1 MSSAPGDSLAPAS
14 SAPTAA
20 GLAAPTSDHPLA
32 ADQASADLPSAAE
45 LAPPQ
50 PGPVRLLLVDDE
62 PGLRTAVKAY
72 LEDEGMEVTTAND
85 GEEGWQAA
93 QALLPDLVIS
103 DVMMPRCDGYGLLA
117 KLRGDERLG
126 GTPVIFLTAKGMTA
140 DRIAGFQAGC
150 DDYIPKPFDPDELV
164 ARVRNVVRRQERLL
178 AEAARFA
185 DADIGQMAK
194 QITEIRS
201 MLGSGGGGG
210 VKKLTPDVK
219 LDFTPREASVLQLV
233 AEGMMNKEIA
243 RRLETSIRNVEK
255 YVSRLFIKTGT
266 ASRTELVR
274 YALEHGL
281 VD

>member
-1 MSSAPGDSLAPAS
+1 MTTPSAPVDGQEA
-14 SAPTAA
+14 
-20 GLAAPTSDHPLA
+20 AAPPM
-32 ADQASADLPSAAE
+32 
-45 LAPPQ
+45 
-50 PGPVRLLLVDDE
+50 PVRLLLVDDE

-72 LEDEGMEVTTAND
+72 LEDEGFAVTTAND
-85 GEEGWQAA
+85 GEEGWATA
-93 QALLPDLVIS
+93 QEMVPDVIIS
-103 DVMMPRCDGYGLLA
+103 DLMMPRLDGYGLL
-117 KLRGDERLG
+117 KRLRADERLG

-140 DRIAGFQAGC
+140 DRIAGFNAGA

-164 ARVRNVVRRQERLL
+164 ARVPNVVRRQERLL

-185 DADIGQMAK
+185 DADIGQMAR

-201 MLGSGGGGG
+201 MLGTGG
-210 VKKLTPDVK
+210 VKKSAPDVR

-266 ASRTELVR
+266 SSRPELVR

-281 VD
+281 VE

>member
-1 MSSAPGDSLAPAS
+1 MSQD
-14 SAPTAA
+14 PTAA
-20 GLAAPTSDHPLA
+20 AGPIPEPSGQPEGAEAAVST
-32 ADQASADLPSAAE
+32 
-45 LAPPQ
+45 
-50 PGPVRLLLVDDE
+50 PVRLLLVDDE

-72 LEDEGMEVTTAND
+72 LEDEGFAVTTAND
-85 GEEGWQAA
+85 GEEGWTAA
-93 QALLPDLVIS
+93 QAQMPDVVIT
-103 DVMMPRCDGYGLLA
+103 DVMMPRCDGYGLL
-117 KLRGDERLG
+117 KRLRADERLG

-140 DRIAGFQAGC
+140 DRIAGFQAGA

-185 DADIGQMAK
+185 DADIGAMAR

-201 MLGSGGGGG
+201 MLGGGGSGGGSGSGSGG
-210 VKKLTPDVK
+210 AARKPVSDVK

-255 YVSRLFIKTGT
+255 YVSRLFLKTGT

-274 YALEHGL
+274 FALEHGL

>member
-1 MSSAPGDSLAPAS
+1 MPNPSDPGERAASPAAAVPSSSPAE
-14 SAPTAA
+14 AGAEPTAA
-20 GLAAPTSDHPLA
+20 
-32 ADQASADLPSAAE
+32 E
-45 LAPPQ
+45 APP
-50 PGPVRLLLVDDE
+50 PVRLLLVDDE

-72 LEDEGMEVTTAND
+72 LEDEGFTVHTAND
-85 GEEGWQAA
+85 GEEGWTQA
-93 QALLPDLVIS
+93 QQLLPDVVIT
-103 DVMMPRCDGYGLLA
+103 DVMMPRCDGFGLL
-117 KLRGDERLG
+117 KRLRADERLG

-140 DRIAGFQAGC
+140 DRIAGFQAGA

-178 AEAARFA
+178 AEAARYA
-185 DADIGQMAK
+185 DADIGAMAR

-201 MLGSGGGGG
+201 MLGTAGGGGG
-210 VKKLTPDVK
+210 AAGGVRKGVPDVQ

-281 VD
+281 VE

>member
-1 MSSAPGDSLAPAS
+1 MRAMSTETS
-14 SAPTAA
+14 PTE
-20 GLAAPTSDHPLA
+20 T
-32 ADQASADLPSAAE
+32 
-45 LAPPQ
+45 
-50 PGPVRLLLVDDE
+50 PVRLLLVDDE

-72 LEDEGMEVTTAND
+72 LDDEGFAVTTAND
-85 GEEGWQAA
+85 GEQGWQLA
-93 QALLPDLVIS
+93 QEQLPDVVIT

-117 KLRGDERLG
+117 KLRADERLG
-126 GTPVIFLTAKGMTA
+126 GTPVIFLTAKGMTS

-185 DADIGQMAK
+185 DADMGSMAR
-194 QITEIRS
+194 QISEIRS
-201 MLGSGGGGG
+201 LLATGGS
-210 VKKLTPDVK
+210 KKAVTPAEHS
-219 LDFTPREASVLQLV
+219 FTPREASVLQLV
-233 AEGMMNKEIA
+233 AEGLMNKEIA

-274 YALEHGL
+274 YALEHAL

>member
-1 MSSAPGDSLAPAS
+1 
-14 SAPTAA
+14 
-20 GLAAPTSDHPLA
+20 
-32 ADQASADLPSAAE
+32 
-45 LAPPQ
+45 
-50 PGPVRLLLVDDE
+50 
-62 PGLRTAVKAY
+62 
-72 LEDEGMEVTTAND
+72 
-85 GEEGWQAA
+85 
-93 QALLPDLVIS
+93 
-103 DVMMPRCDGYGLLA
+103 
-117 KLRGDERLG
+117 
-126 GTPVIFLTAKGMTA
+126 VIFLTAKGMTA
-140 DRIAGFQAGC
+140 DRIAGFQAGA

-185 DADIGQMAK
+185 DADIGAMAK

-201 MLGSGGGGG
+201 MLGTGGA
-210 VKKLTPDVK
+210 KKAVPDVK

-274 YALEHGL
+274 YSLEHGL

>member
-1 MSSAPGDSLAPAS
+1 MSTDPISTPEPAAAEVAADLAPA
-14 SAPTAA
+14 
-20 GLAAPTSDHPLA
+20 
-32 ADQASADLPSAAE
+32 
-45 LAPPQ
+45 
-50 PGPVRLLLVDDE
+50 RLLLVDDE
-62 PGLRTAVKAY
+62 PGLRAAVTAY
-72 LEDEGMEVTTAND
+72 LEDEGFAVTTAND
-85 GEEGWQAA
+85 GEEGWQKA
-93 QALLPDLVIS
+93 QDLLPDVVIS
-103 DVMMPRCDGYGLLA
+103 DVMMPRCDGYGLLK
-117 KLRGDERLG
+117 KLRADERLG

-164 ARVRNVVRRQERLL
+164 ARVRNVVARQQRLL

-185 DADIGQMAK
+185 DADLGQLSR

-201 MLGSGGGGG
+201 LLASGGSPRPSSGGNSD
-210 VKKLTPDVK
+210 LS
-219 LDFTPREASVLQLV
+219 FTPREASVLQLV
-233 AEGMMNKEIA
+233 AEGLMNKEIA

>member
-1 MSSAPGDSLAPAS
+1 MTTDPTSSPQPAPATDPGQLSAPSVEG
-14 SAPTAA
+14 
-20 GLAAPTSDHPLA
+20 
-32 ADQASADLPSAAE
+32 ADASASPT
-45 LAPPQ
+45 PI
-50 PGPVRLLLVDDE
+50 RLLLVDDE
-62 PGLRTAVKAY
+62 PGLRTAVTAY
-72 LEDEGMEVTTAND
+72 LEDEGFAVTTAAD
-85 GEEGWQAA
+85 GEEGWEKA
-93 QALLPDLVIS
+93 QELLPDVVIS
-103 DVMMPRCDGYGLLA
+103 DVMMPRCDGYGLLK
-117 KLRGDERLG
+117 KLRADERLG

-164 ARVRNVVRRQERLL
+164 ARVRNAVRRQERLL

-185 DADIGQMAK
+185 DADIGQMAR

-201 MLGSGGGGG
+201 LLATGGTAKKPTPGS
-210 VKKLTPDVK
+210 PEIS
-219 LDFTPREASVLQLV
+219 FTPREASVLQLV
-233 AEGMMNKEIA
+233 AEGLMNKEIA

-266 ASRTELVR
+266 SSRTELVR